1 MIQSGFVK
9 KPNNIPE
16 KCAKF
21 KSKTKYSIF
30 YSTFLFFDDMT
41 FYTCFFLQN
50 ISELILTITVQPNF
64 TNKK

>member
-9 KPNNIPE
+9 KPHTIPE

-41 FYTCFFLQN
+41 FILASFYKN